1 VSSRGRTLGRTARK
15 RSEVSSQ
22 EGGPIRKAKKERM
35 IMKFENDTGQ
45 MVEINFQTFEAVL
58 RGAQFGLTPVKL
70 KNGKQEWLKA
80 TEEEILEAAVEE

>member
-1 VSSRGRTLGRTARK
+1 
-15 RSEVSSQ
+15 
-22 EGGPIRKAKKERM
+22 
-35 IMKFENDTGQ
+35 MKFENDTGQ